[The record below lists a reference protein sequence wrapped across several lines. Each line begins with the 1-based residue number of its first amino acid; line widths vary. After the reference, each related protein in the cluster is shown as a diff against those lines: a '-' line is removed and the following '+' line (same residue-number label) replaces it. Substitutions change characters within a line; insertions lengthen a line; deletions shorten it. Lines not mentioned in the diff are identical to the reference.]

1 MTAMPNDPDYVQSL
15 ARGLSVIEAF
25 TAARRPLT
33 LSDVARRA
41 GISRAAVRRML
52 HTLCGLGYVG
62 TSDGKFFALKPR
74 VLGLGYAY
82 LSTLS
87 LREIAEEYMQ
97 RLVDRLHESCSM
109 TVLDGDDI
117 VYVARVPSKR
127 IMTIGLTVGTRLPA
141 YPTSM
146 GRVLL
151 AGLPEAKLDAYLAS
165 AALKPLTARTVI
177 DPERLRETIA
187 AVRAQGFAIVD
198 QELEE
203 GVRSVA
209 VPIHD
214 PRRNVTAAVNMSAHA
229 ARVSIDELKRR
240 FLPLL
245 REAADKIEMVLP
257 GRM

>member
-1 MTAMPNDPDYVQSL
+1 MS
-15 ARGLSVIEAF
+15 
-25 TAARRPLT
+25 
-33 LSDVARRA
+33 
-41 GISRAAVRRML
+41 
-52 HTLCGLGYVG
+52 
-62 TSDGKFFALKPR
+62 
-74 VLGLGYAY
+74 
-82 LSTLS
+82 
-87 LREIAEEYMQ
+87 
-97 RLVDRLHESCSM
+97 
-109 TVLDGDDI
+109 VLDGDDI

-151 AGLPEAKLDAYLAS
+151 AGLPDAKLDAYLAS
-165 AALKPLTARTVI
+165 AALKPLTGRTVV
-177 DPERLRETIA
+177 DPERLRETIL

-214 PRRNVTAAVNMSAHA
+214 PRRTVAAAINLSAHA
-229 ARVSIDELKRR
+229 ARVSLDELKRR

-257 GRM
+257 GRV